1 MFKKILVVEDMEIA
15 NYGIIKTL
23 TDKQII
29 IEEDI
34 YQTQSCDKALL
45 LFKKAIQ
52 EKNPFDLVITDL
64 SFEKNY
70 KDEKII
76 SGIELI
82 KELRKIEPNTKII
95 VYSIED
101 IPLKINT
108 LFEKQKI
115 NGYIVKDGY
124 DAKELIAAIKEIY
137 QGNKYRS
144 TQLLKSMNK
153 KNSIQLDDYHQLLID
168 KLVEGYTQKEIREYF
183 VKHNIKPYSKSIIEK
198 RLEKL
203 KLDFEAKSIPHLVAI
218 LKDFGLI

>member
-1 MFKKILVVEDMEIA
+1 MFKKILVVEDMEMA

-29 IEEDI
+29 VEEDI
-34 YQTQSCDKALL
+34 YQTQSCDKAIL

-52 EKNPFDLVITDL
+52 ENTPFDLIITDL

-76 SGIELI
+76 SGTKLIE
-82 KELRKIEPNTKII
+82 ELKKIEPNIKII

-115 NGYIVKDGY
+115 NGYVVKDGY
-124 DAKELIAAIKEIY
+124 DAKELVAAIKEVY

-153 KNSIQLDDYHQLLID
+153 KNSIQLDKYHQLLID
-168 KLVEGYTQKEIREYF
+168 KLIEGYTQKQIREYLEEN
-183 VKHNIKPYSKSIIEK
+183 NIKPYSRSIVEK
-198 RLEKL
+198 RLDKL
-203 KLDFEAKSIPHLVAI
+203 KVDFEAKSIPHLIAI